1 MRIPWLMVG
10 TLGGIVVA
18 AFLLLLVVDSTFGTQ
33 KVVIVG
39 SLFGGLLVGFLLDY
53 AMNSPKSQ

>member
-1 MRIPWLMVG
+1 MVG